1 MYRVLILGNMR
12 LFVEVLALL
21 VTSVEGWSAWG
32 ELVDRPESV
41 DLPEVMDLVLVDAQA
56 ADQAPERTKAVRDKW
71 PDADVILL
79 TRLGGPGSASKVD
92 LRPIGAV
99 SCESAPSALIHA
111 ILQARDHHHVPA
123 PTPAP
128 GRGDAV
134 HQPRAEL
141 TSRQLEI
148 LRQLA
153 AGRRKTEIAE
163 SLGISPQTV
172 RTHAHN
178 MMARLDVHSLLE
190 LVTVA
195 RRDGLLDAAL
205 ESAV

>member
-1 MYRVLILGNMR
+1 MYRVLILGNRR

-32 ELVDRPESV
+32 EMVDRPQSV

-56 ADQAPERTKAVRDKW
+56 ANQAPERTKAVRDKW

-79 TRLGGPGSASKVD
+79 TREGAEGSAASMVG

-99 SCESAPSALIHA
+99 SCQSAPSALIDA
-111 ILQARDHHHVPA
+111 ICQAQNHHHVSA
-123 PTPAP
+123 PAP
-128 GRGDAV
+128 GKESTIY
-134 HQPRAEL
+134 QPSAEL
-141 TSRQLEI
+141 TTRQFEI

-153 AGRRKTEIAE
+153 AGRSKAEIAG
-163 SLGISPQTV
+163 SLGISPHTL
-172 RTHAHN
+172 RTHVQN

-190 LVTVA
+190 LVAVA
-195 RRDGLLDAAL
+195 RRDGLLEAAV